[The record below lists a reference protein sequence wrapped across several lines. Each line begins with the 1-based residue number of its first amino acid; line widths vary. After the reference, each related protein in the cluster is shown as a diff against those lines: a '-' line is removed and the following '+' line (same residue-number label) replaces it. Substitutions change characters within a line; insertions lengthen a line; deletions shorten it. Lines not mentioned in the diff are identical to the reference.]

1 MRTEDDEGSDGD
13 VDMTSKISKKEFA
26 GVDESKCWSCQT
38 LLFRTQPHPLT
49 MATTTTDPA
58 VQQVIQAIQV
68 FSRAPDKKQLAD
80 ANAWLQNFQHSVRI
94 CCREVICFTVDS
106 GCILGPSLD
115 HL

>member
-1 MRTEDDEGSDGD
+1 
-13 VDMTSKISKKEFA
+13 
-26 GVDESKCWSCQT
+26 
-38 LLFRTQPHPLT
+38 

-94 CCREVICFTVDS
+94 CCRQGICFKVDS
-106 GCILGPSLD
+106 
-115 HL
+115 

>member
-1 MRTEDDEGSDGD
+1 METQTWR
-13 VDMTSKISKKEFA
+13 VISKKEFA
-26 GVDESKCWSCQT
+26 GVDESKWRSLT
-38 LLFRTQPHPLT
+38 KASSLEPSRILT

-94 CCREVICFTVDS
+94 CCRQGICFKVDS
-106 GCILGPSLD
+106 
-115 HL
+115 